1 MVNFLYDGEIHCE
14 KESDSLNVIENSQKI
29 FGFPENLDLSYPDET
44 FFASINNIEAMTITE
59 EVFEDILDD
68 PNAEKVVIIPLRS
81 KDDSSKIVV
90 SDQGKEDNVLDNGE
104 KKISKKRNKSKKV
117 S

>member
-1 MVNFLYDGEIHCE
+1 
-14 KESDSLNVIENSQKI
+14 
-29 FGFPENLDLSYPDET
+29 
-44 FFASINNIEAMTITE
+44 MTITE

-90 SDQGKEDNVLDNGE
+90 SDQGKEDNVLDNVE